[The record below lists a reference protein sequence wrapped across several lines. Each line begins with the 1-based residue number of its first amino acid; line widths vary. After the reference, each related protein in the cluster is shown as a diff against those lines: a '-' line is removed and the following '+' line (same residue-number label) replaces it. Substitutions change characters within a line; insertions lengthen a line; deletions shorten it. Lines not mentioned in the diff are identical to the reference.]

1 MGVGEKMDSL
11 EQFFPERMAG
21 RILGMGDMLTLY
33 EKAASTIKE
42 EDAQAQVWGVLC
54 VALADTSGSIINGSL
69 DPIFFLLT
77 LKSSSFAYL
86 FPQSG

>member
-33 EKAASTIKE
+33 EK
-42 EDAQAQVWGVLC
+42 VWGV
-54 VALADTSGSIINGSL
+54 
-69 DPIFFLLT
+69 
-77 LKSSSFAYL
+77 
-86 FPQSG
+86 